1 MQEEKVTAYT
11 FALTGFPLPPFI
23 TRRRKQ
29 VARMLRDELDGL
41 VGMVGISLHGKV
53 MFVHMES
60 KNDAIVAQ
68 NSAGRERDSIHRRAD
83 RVPAPTVHNPAAQ
96 TSCENATR

>member
-29 VARMLRDELDGL
+29 VARLLRDELDGL
-41 VGMVGISLHGKV
+41 VGMVGISLYGKV

-68 NSAGRERDSIHRRAD
+68 NRLLYCGFAVSEEIHK
-83 RVPAPTVHNPAAQ
+83 TVLDMH
-96 TSCENATR
+96 TKHVGFDDDEEDE